1 MLPSVNKFNTFL
13 NKKNGELF
21 GSLTMF
27 LYL

>member
-1 MLPSVNKFNTFL
+1 MFPSVNKFNTYL
-13 NKKNGELF
+13 NKKVEELF